1 MEKLPLLKT
10 FFGHEGFRTGQE
22 PLIDALLAGRDVLG
36 VMPTGA
42 GKSVCYQ
49 LPALMLPGLTLVIS
63 PLISLMKDQV
73 GALLQSGIPAAYINS
88 SLSQEEYFSVMSGAR
103 QGEYKLLYAAPER
116 LLTDGF
122 LSLAKRVSIS
132 MLAVDEAHCVSQWGQ
147 DFRPSYLQIPEF
159 IGRLPKR
166 PVIGAFTATAT
177 RQVKED
183 IAKLLL
189 LDGPLKVTTGFDR
202 PNLFFSVERPKNK
215 ITWLYNFLAA
225 RPQESGIVY
234 CSTRK
239 QVEAVYETLRARG
252 IPAARYHAGLSDEER
267 RMNQEDFVNDRV
279 RVMAATN
286 AFGMGID
293 KSNVGFVVHYNMPK
307 DIESYYQEAG
317 RAGRDGSSARCVLL
331 FSPGDVSTAKYL
343 ILNSQDNES
352 LTEEEQDILR
362 RRDLER
368 LDRMTGYCKTAGCL
382 RSYLLEYF
390 GEEAP
395 GECGSC
401 GNCQKGLESRDITIE
416 ARKILSAVARAQR
429 KYRRGIGIGSI
440 VLMLSGS
447 REQKVTRLGLDR
459 LSTYGIMKDVDRG
472 LIRDYMDFLVQE
484 GYLCTEGDE
493 YPVVR
498 LEEKA
503 RGVLSGEEQV
513 TYRYRKTE
521 KTDNIPAAGADL
533 QEGGPLYE
541 ELRALRRQLAQE
553 AKIPPYMIFSNAA
566 LEDMARRR
574 PRDMAGF
581 LMVSGV
587 GEVKAKKY
595 GKAFLQKLMEW
606 DEREQEGRT
615 E

>member
-215 ITWLYNFLAA
+215 ITWLYNFLTA

-267 RMNQEDFVNDRV
+267 RMNQDRM

-595 GKAFLQKLMEW
+595 GKAFLQKLRAW

>member
-317 RAGRDGSSARCVLL
+317 RAGRDGSSARCMLL

-595 GKAFLQKLMEW
+595 GKAFLQKLRAW

>member
-215 ITWLYNFLAA
+215 ITWLYNFLTA

>member
-159 IGRLPKR
+159 IGKLPKR

-215 ITWLYNFLAA
+215 ITWLYNFLTA

-267 RMNQEDFVNDRV
+267 RMNQEDFVNDRM

-595 GKAFLQKLMEW
+595 GKAFLQKLRAW

>member
-1 MEKLPLLKT
+1 MEKQPLLRS
-10 FFGHEGFRTGQE
+10 FFGHDSFRDGQE
-22 PLIDALLAGRDVLG
+22 PLIDALLSGRDVLG

-88 SLSQEEYFSVMSGAR
+88 SLSQEEYFHVMAGAR
-103 QGEYKLLYAAPER
+103 RGEYKLLYVAPER
-116 LLTDGF
+116 LLTEGF
-122 LSLAKRVSIS
+122 LSLAKTAPIS
-132 MLAVDEAHCVSQWGQ
+132 LLAVDEAHCVSQWGQ

-166 PVIGAFTATAT
+166 PVLGAFTATAT
-177 RQVKED
+177 HQVKED
-183 IAKLLL
+183 IIRLLL
-189 LDGPLKVTTGFDR
+189 LRDPLKVTTGFDR

-215 ITWLYNFLAA
+215 IAWLYDFL
-225 RPQESGIVY
+225 RLHPQDSGIVY

-239 QVEAVYETLRARG
+239 QVESVYELLCAKDIT
-252 IPAARYHAGLSDEER
+252 AARYHAGLSDEER
-267 RMNQEDFVNDRV
+267 RVSQEDFVNDRV
-279 RVMAATN
+279 RVMTATN

-317 RAGRDGSSARCVLL
+317 RAGRDGANARCVLL

-352 LTEEEQDILR
+352 LSEEEQELLR

-368 LDRMTGYCKTAGCL
+368 LDRMTGYCKTASCL

-390 GEEAP
+390 GEKSK

-401 GNCQKGLESRDITIE
+401 GNCQKGLESRDITVE
-416 ARKILSAVARAQR
+416 ARKILSAAARAQR
-429 KYRRGIGIGSI
+429 KYRRGIGAGSI

-447 REQKVTRLGLDR
+447 REQKVSRLGLDR

-472 LIRDYMDFLVQE
+472 LIRDYIDFLIQE

-498 LEEKA
+498 LGQRA
-503 RGVLSGEEQV
+503 RGVLAGEESV
-513 TYRYRKTE
+513 TYFYRKE
-521 KTDNIPAAGADL
+521 QSSHPAAEKVTED
-533 QEGGPLYE
+533 GPLYE
-541 ELRALRRQLAQE
+541 ELRALRRRLAQE

-566 LEDMARRR
+566 LEDMVRRR
-574 PRDMAGF
+574 PKDMESF
-581 LMVSGV
+581 RMVSGV
-587 GEVKAKKY
+587 GEVKAGKY
-595 GKAFLQKLMEW
+595 GRAFLQKLREW
-606 DEREQEGRT
+606 EDREQEGQ
-615 E
+615 EK

>member
-49 LPALMLPGLTLVIS
+49 LPALMLPGLTPVIS